1 MENSSQNSVLIV
13 TVMSTKGGV
22 TKSTNIA
29 NISAF
34 CADCGLRTL
43 MIDTDVQPTLSTYYT
58 FDYTAPQGLFK
69 FLIQSNTN
77 PEQVI
82 SKTEYQNLDI
92 IHIYDPTDAI
102 TTHLRNSLDG
112 MLRFNDLVRSLENY
126 DLILVDTRGT
136 KGITVD
142 MSVLASD
149 LVIFPLKP
157 ELLSALEFVR
167 GAIRQ

>member
-1 MENSSQNSVLIV
+1 MFNQLYLLTIPSTTLLHRDSLNFSFKVIQTLI
-13 TVMSTKGGV
+13 SH
-22 TKSTNIA
+22 
-29 NISAF
+29 
-34 CADCGLRTL
+34 
-43 MIDTDVQPTLSTYYT
+43 
-58 FDYTAPQGLFK
+58 FK
-69 FLIQSNTN
+69 NR
-77 PEQVI
+77 I
-82 SKTEYQNLDI
+82 SKSRYYP
-92 IHIYDPTDAI
+92 IYDPTDAI